1 MEDYEGQ
8 MRMFLKKNL
17 ILPVIT
23 FFMVVLSS
31 WVFTFE
37 SSALE
42 IFNNVSV
49 FEARR
54 MMDERNLRKV
64 HTILDVRTG
73 GEYAQYHIK
82 DAVLTPLLVLPER
95 LHDIEK
101 GKSILVYCS
110 NGDRSKIA
118 CEILSSKG
126 YKYLFNMLG
135 GIEAWIEKGYEIVE

>member
-1 MEDYEGQ
+1 MK
-8 MRMFLKKNL
+8 MFLKRNL

-23 FFMVVLSS
+23 FIVVLSS
-31 WVFTFE
+31 GTFIPE
-37 SSALE
+37 SYATG

-54 MMDERNLRKV
+54 MIDKTNLQRV
-64 HTILDVRTG
+64 HLILDVRTG

-82 DAVLTPLLVLPER
+82 DAVLAPLLVLPER

-101 GKSILVYCS
+101 GKSILVYCN
-110 NGDRSKIA
+110 NGDRSKVA
-118 CEILSSKG
+118 CEFLASKG

-135 GIEAWIEKGYEIVE
+135 GIETWVEKGYEIVE

>member
-1 MEDYEGQ
+1 
-8 MRMFLKKNL
+8 MRMFLKRNL
-17 ILPVIT
+17 ILPIIT
-23 FFMVVLSS
+23 FVIVALFSVA
-31 WVFTFE
+31 FTSE

-54 MMDERNLRKV
+54 MIDERNLRKV
-64 HTILDVRTG
+64 HQIIDVRTG
-73 GEYAQYHIK
+73 GEYAQSHIK
-82 DAVLTPLLVLPER
+82 GAVLTPLLVLPER
-95 LHDIEK
+95 LNEIEK
-101 GKSILVYCS
+101 GKSVLVYCS

-135 GIEAWIEKGYEIVE
+135 GIETWVEKGYEIVEE